1 MAALSLGYCLMGYC
15 TSMFGGRSKPS
26 VPRIR
31 RQGRHCASD
40 GVTLDIWLASRKN
53 VSTFWTD

>member
-1 MAALSLGYCLMGYC
+1 
-15 TSMFGGRSKPS
+15 